1 MRISFQKS
9 LFLLLP
15 LLASSPAWAEHADG
29 HSGKQNVHLGILA
42 RMDAKPVKK
51 TDVQGFVASALPL
64 AQAEPAT
71 LQWFGLKFSDDT
83 YGIFDSFTDDAG
95 RDAHLNGKIA
105 AALMAKSGELLA
117 SPPQLDKADV
127 LASDIKA
134 AAAKTLPK
142 VGIVAL
148 MEAKPGKEKDVE
160 KFLVGAVH
168 LVKKESKTLHWYAVR
183 LSPTKYGIF
192 DTFADDSGRDA
203 HLHGKV
209 AGALLASAAEL
220 FIKAPTIEKV
230 ELLAAKP

>member
-1 MRISFQKS
+1 MMRINFQKS
-9 LFLLLP
+9 VLLLLP
-15 LLASSPAWAEHADG
+15 LLASSPALAEHKDG
-29 HSGKQNVHLGILA
+29 HSVQLGILA
-42 RMDAKPVKK
+42 RMEAKPTKK
-51 TDVQGFVASALPL
+51 TDVQGFVQSALPL

-71 LQWFGLKFSDDT
+71 RQWFGLKFSDNT

-95 RDAHLNGKIA
+95 REAHLNGKIA

-117 SPPQLDKADV
+117 NPPQLEKADI

-192 DTFADDSGRDA
+192 DSFADDTGREA

-209 AGALLASAAEL
+209 AGALLANAAEL
-220 FIKAPTIEKV
+220 FAKAPTIEKV